1 MVAEGKE
8 QKEFDVVPY
17 LLELGLQADV
27 ALVKA

>member
-8 QKEFDVVPY
+8 MREFDGETYVMERSLVP
-17 LLELGLQADV
+17 DV